1 MILRWPHLHGIGR
14 SRLSSL
20 LVGQEISVHNFFC
33 QDVDPLWVKIAIKY
47 FKWGQ
52 YWRGWDKKLAW
63 KGTVGQLLWVEGPG
77 GGERKKE
84 KQHSDTLLSAGVLQ
98 DGESQGQAIDVILYR
113 MLCSGPPPDQP

>member
-1 MILRWPHLHGIGR
+1 MGTIQSSPSLMILRWPHLHGIGR

-52 YWRGWDKKLAW
+52 YWRGWNEKLAW

-77 GGERKKE
+77 EGGRKKKSNTATPCSLQVSYKME
-84 KQHSDTLLSAGVLQ
+84 RAKDKQL
-98 DGESQGQAIDVILYR
+98 
-113 MLCSGPPPDQP
+113 M